1 MAKNDDFSINIQE
14 LANTSAITV
23 QFQPV
28 VSVVKKSVIGL
39 DGISTGAVINNKF
52 LPITV
57 LTEKAEDQD
66 ISIDLDRLI
75 RERIVEQF
83 INIYGDPKESILLLN
98 IDMTVIAKFVGS
110 GILMN
115 LVNKHNLNPKNVVLN
130 IFVND
135 DVDEE
140 VLKQFIN
147 TYRYKGFLVA
157 LCIGSKFANL
167 DKISHV
173 EPDIIKISE
182 SITKDIDMDYY
193 KQEIFKSLISLSK
206 KISALVIA
214 DGIETEFQALITMEL
229 GADMLQGKYFS
240 DFKEITLANIKSV
253 EDKVKQT
260 ASRYKKYMVEQIE
273 AEKTKHKEYDAKL
286 NSVIHELSIKEES
299 KFNDILNDSINKY
312 DDFEC
317 IYVLDES
324 GVQVS
329 DTVTHLKNMLSQK
342 ALIFKPAKKGTDHS
356 LKKYYYFLSNMGLNK
371 YVTEPYISLATGN
384 LCLTIS
390 EKFKGLNNKTYIL
403 CIDFNPNYISI

>member
-1 MAKNDDFSINIQE
+1 MAKNDDFSINIHE
-14 LANTSAITV
+14 LADTSAITV

-39 DGISTGAVINNKF
+39 DGISTGAAVNNKF
-52 LPITV
+52 IPMTV
-57 LTEKAEDQD
+57 LSDKAESQD

-75 RERIVEQF
+75 RERIVEKF
-83 INIYGDPKESILLLN
+83 ISIYNEPKESILLLN
-98 IDMTVIAKFVGS
+98 IDMAVIAKFVGS

-115 LVNKHNLNPKNVVLN
+115 LVNKYNLDPKNVVLN
-130 IFVND
+130 IYIND
-135 DVDEE
+135 IVDEDI
-140 VLKQFIN
+140 LKQFIN

-157 LCIGSKFANL
+157 LCIGSRFANL

-173 EPDIIKISE
+173 EPDIIKISS

-193 KQEIFKSLISLSK
+193 KQEIFKSLVSLSK

-214 DGIETEFQALITMEL
+214 EGIETEVQALITMEL
-229 GADMLQGKYFS
+229 GADMLQGNYFS
-240 DFKEITLANIKSV
+240 EFKEISLDNIKSV

-260 ASRYKKYMVEQIE
+260 ASRYKKYMIEQID
-273 AEKTKHKEYDAKL
+273 AEKTKHKEYEAIL
-286 NSVIHELSIKEES
+286 NSVIHELSIKEEN
-299 KFNDILNDSINKY
+299 KFNDILNDSLNKY
-312 DDFEC
+312 DAFEC

-324 GVQVS
+324 GIQVS
-329 DTVTHLKNMLSQK
+329 DTVTHVKNMLAQK

-356 LKKYYYFLSNMGLNK
+356 LKKYYYFLKNMGLNK
-371 YVTEPYISLATGN
+371 YVTDPYISLATGN

-390 EKFKGLNNKTYIL
+390 EKFKGLNKKNYIL